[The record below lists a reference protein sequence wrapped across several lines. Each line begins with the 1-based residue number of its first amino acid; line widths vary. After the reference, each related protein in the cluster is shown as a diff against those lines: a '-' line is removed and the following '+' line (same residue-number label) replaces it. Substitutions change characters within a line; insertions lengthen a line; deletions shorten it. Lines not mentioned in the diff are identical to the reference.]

1 MNATKY
7 LPTKCTWWTYQTYEK
22 VPKNIW
28 KKKNHIWLFIL
39 ITLIIIQRYSENE
52 NRLYV
57 DVNSTSGTSILMAS
71 SEDLLMCQSFVIQ
84 ILSNIQHSNC
94 RIFSNR

>member
-1 MNATKY
+1 MYIATRRAC
-7 LPTKCTWWTYQTYEK
+7 LEAREAGFL
-22 VPKNIW
+22 V
-28 KKKNHIWLFIL
+28 
-39 ITLIIIQRYSENE
+39 TLIIIQRYSENE

-57 DVNSTSGTSILMAS
+57 DINSTSGTSILMAS

-94 RIFSNR
+94 RIVSNR

>member
-1 MNATKY
+1 MPSNNNSVLNVPDT
-7 LPTKCTWWTYQTYEK
+7 TYKTYEK
-22 VPKNIW
+22 VPKNVW

-39 ITLIIIQRYSENE
+39 ITLIIIQRYSKNE
-52 NRLYV
+52 NRLYI
-57 DVNSTSGTSILMAS
+57 DINSTSGTSILMAS